1 MVSVDDGIQNDVPLS
16 GPTPVASSDPDL
28 REYFGSAFETVLG
41 FHDMLVDQGELR
53 GLIGPRELDKLWER
67 HILNSA
73 AVVAFLPHEGTI
85 VDLGSGA
92 GLPGIIVA
100 AMRPDAEVILIEPM
114 ERRCTWLAEVVETL
128 NLGNVEIK
136 RGRAE
141 EYHGAF
147 QADAVTARAVAPLDR
162 LARWS
167 FPLIRKGGALVAL
180 KGQRVADEV
189 APALKILR
197 KYGAQDVEILVGTSL
212 PRCESTTVLRAT
224 RKK

>member
-1 MVSVDDGIQNDVPLS
+1 
-16 GPTPVASSDPDL
+16 
-28 REYFGSAFETVLG
+28 
-41 FHDMLVDQGELR
+41 
-53 GLIGPRELDKLWER
+53 
-67 HILNSA
+67 
-73 AVVAFLPHEGTI
+73 
-85 VDLGSGA
+85 
-92 GLPGIIVA
+92 
-100 AMRPDAEVILIEPM
+100 M